1 MSFAIYELEDDIRK
15 LLNTDNFLNG
25 LSVNDFIEE
34 LSKDHILKGA
44 GVNNLDYLDPKP
56 YIRTFESTLRQL
68 RQLSDESSKKM
79 DAAEADVDQFE
90 LSHSKGVI
98 ELSSEVEEFISKF
111 DTLDSEISSITQ
123 KIEPLN
129 QSLNKITNSRDRSME
144 TIFLVRAYHAFYTK
158 EKYDPLEKLRTAKA
172 IQAKTKCSKTVKN
185 LLTLA
190 KKIEAITGSLPKV
203 SKCVASIEKYSE
215 MMEQALIDRFEIA
228 TESNDFEEMHE
239 ISEILFEF
247 NGGSSVVQAFMNKS
261 DLFFE
266 SDQDDGDYSII
277 EHEEAW
283 RNLSDPN
290 YEAHSIFKSE
300 VTEVLLD
307 RLKVAIKG
315 QARIVQ
321 QVFSE
326 PIPVIKTMIQRVYAQ
341 MIQNRVS
348 TLLLFSQQL
357 GPLAHVRI
365 LHSLYVLVG
374 DFTRDMKEFFITN
387 EFDEN
392 NEIGSTLEQC
402 YYDLYIDYLL
412 DNSYFKLEKEMMES
426 FIYELA
432 QNFTT
437 LNEKII
443 NKRQL
448 GAKLQELE
456 IESSQEKSGRSD
468 HSGLENEKRIFK
480 FMEKK
485 RMSKFKESMKA
496 RFSDRISKENEEARG
511 QTLDFTE
518 TGLIDMS
525 KAQTVLRLAIEAVSR
540 ILELAPNRT
549 PEYSLEILEIL
560 VMDFGTLYV
569 SAGLEVA
576 YDKSLAE
583 FSGASQTG
591 EPQFAFLKAFTS
603 TSDVLF
609 LLSSTIKKIIL
620 PCSVNNPTIRNRM
633 IRLTNNYI
641 SGCEASLN
649 LILGNS
655 IEAVTHRLTHLL
667 QRQKKRDYV
676 CEVINTNQDY
686 TEVCESISDFLIDVY
701 GIFKKY
707 LNGENLNNI
716 LIKLGMITLNLL
728 MDHFKKFNVN
738 STGGI
743 VLTQDVIQYQSVI
756 ESWGVP
762 ELVESFAILRE
773 ISNLFTVQPDL
784 INSLITEGHLASLK
798 LYTVKQ
804 YISKRSDFSP
814 SYFERLFGRK

>member
-25 LSVNDFIEE
+25 LSVNDFVEE

-56 YIRTFESTLRQL
+56 YIRTFESTLRHL
-68 RQLSDESSKKM
+68 RQLSDDASKRM
-79 DAAEADVDQFE
+79 ETAEADVAQFE
-90 LSHSKGVI
+90 LTHSRSVI
-98 ELSSEVEEFISKF
+98 ELSSEVEEFVSKF
-111 DTLDSEISSITQ
+111 DNLDSEISSITK

-129 QSLNKITNSRDRSME
+129 LSLNKITNSRDRSME
-144 TIFLVRAYHAFYTK
+144 TIFLVRAYHGFYTK
-158 EKYDPLEKLRTAKA
+158 EKYDPLEKLRTSKTT
-172 IQAKTKCSKTVKN
+172 QARTKCSKTVKN
-185 LLTLA
+185 LLNLA
-190 KKIEAITGSLPKV
+190 KKIEAITGGLPKV
-203 SKCVASIEKYSE
+203 TKCVVSIEKYSE
-215 MMEQALIDRFEIA
+215 MMEQSLIDRFEIA
-228 TESNDFEEMHE
+228 SEDNDFEEMHE

-247 NGGSSVVQAFMNKS
+247 NGGSSVVLAFMNKS

-266 SDQDDGDYSII
+266 SDQDEGGYSII
-277 EHEEAW
+277 DDEEVW
-283 RNLSDPN
+283 KNLADPN

-300 VTEVLLD
+300 ITEMLLD

-326 PIPVIKTMIQRVYAQ
+326 PVPVLKIMTQRVYAQ

-374 DFTRDMKEFFITN
+374 DFTRDMKEFFVTN
-387 EFDEN
+387 EFDVN
-392 NEIGSTLEQC
+392 NEIGSTLDQC
-402 YYDLYIDYLL
+402 FYDLYIDYLL

-426 FIYELA
+426 FIYDLA
-432 QNFTT
+432 QNFTA
-437 LNEKII
+437 LNEKAL
-443 NKRQL
+443 NKKQL
-448 GAKLQELE
+448 DAKLQEIE
-456 IESSQEKSGRSD
+456 IESASGHNGRSD
-468 HSGLENEKRIFK
+468 HSGIENEKRIFK

-485 RMSKFKESMKA
+485 RMSRFKESMKS
-496 RFSDRISKENEEARG
+496 RFSDRINKENEEARG
-511 QTLDFTE
+511 QALDFTE
-518 TGLIDMS
+518 TGVINIG
-525 KAQTVLRLAIEAVSR
+525 KVQTVLRLAIEAIAR
-540 ILELAPNRT
+540 ILELAPSRT

-560 VMDFGTLYV
+560 IMDFGALYV

-576 YDKSLAE
+576 YDRSLTELTSATLVE
-583 FSGASQTG
+583 
-591 EPQFAFLKAFTS
+591 EPQFTFLKAFTS

-609 LLSSTIKKIIL
+609 LLSSSIKKIIL

-641 SGCEASLN
+641 SDCETSLN

-655 IEAVTHRLTHLL
+655 IEAVTDRLNHLL
-667 QRQKKRDYV
+667 QKQKKKDFV
-676 CEVINTNQDY
+676 CDVIDTNQDY
-686 TEVCESISDFLIDVY
+686 TEVCENISDLLIDVY

-707 LNGENLNNI
+707 LQGENLNNV
-716 LIKLGMITLNLL
+716 LIKVGMITLNLL
-728 MDHFKKFNVN
+728 LDHFKKFNVN

-743 VLTQDVIQYQSVI
+743 VLTQDVIRYQSVI

-762 ELVESFAILRE
+762 ELIESFTILKE

-798 LYTVKQ
+798 IYTVKQ
-804 YISKRSDFSP
+804 YISKRSDFTP
-814 SYFERLFGRK
+814 SYFERFFGRK